1 MKPEDFYDIE
11 VLKRSTGNDPA
22 FLKHMVQ
29 LFIEQAP
36 LQFNELKAAVE
47 SNDYEAVGKTAH
59 KMKSSLRSMGI
70 HSLVDDAV
78 AFEKDGK
85 AQTHTE
91 TFPERLAHFEAKLIT
106 TLEFLSQEL

>member
-36 LQFNELKAAVE
+36 LQFQELKSAVE
-47 SNDYEAVGKTAH
+47 SGDHDSVGKTAH

-70 HSLVDDAV
+70 HCFVDDAL
-78 AFEKDGK
+78 ALKK
-85 AQTHTE
+85 TE
-91 TFPERLAHFEAKLIT
+91 RRKPTPKLFPSAWPILKPN
-106 TLEFLSQEL
+106 